1 MNRIKALST
10 NIPHTKRNGQVGT
23 EISFLNAI
31 GSVGRLSRSNL
42 LRVYTTFTAFE
53 KDIMEFH
60 LAVRKPTFIVLQRF
74 KG

>member
-1 MNRIKALST
+1 MLSI
-10 NIPHTKRNGQVGT
+10 NIPRTKRNGEVGT
-23 EISFLNAI
+23 EISFHNAI
-31 GSVGRLSRSNL
+31 GSVSRLSRSNF

-60 LAVRKPTFIVLQRF
+60 LAVGKPTFIIFERF